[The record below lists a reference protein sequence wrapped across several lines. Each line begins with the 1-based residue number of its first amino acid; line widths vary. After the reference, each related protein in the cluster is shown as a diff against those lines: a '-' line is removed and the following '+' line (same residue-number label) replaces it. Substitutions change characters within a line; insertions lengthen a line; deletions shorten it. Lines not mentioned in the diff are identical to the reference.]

1 MKRSSDYGLPQE
13 LADVA
18 ERLRTNRAQL
28 TPLELDRIKLA
39 SRGRAAGKPSI
50 KIKREERIVMRTRV
64 NILAVLVAG
73 IVFSGAGAAMGI
85 SGLASNDGAGNAQYQ
100 NAVVPQGPGEQ
111 GTQGQQQGVKGA
123 HTTLGGQ
130 TVNVAGANASRGGV
144 KGAHARSGTAP
155 AAVAQPTRQRA
166 VSSGSLPFTGY
177 AAIPVFLIG
186 LGLLGTGMVM
196 RRRTASD
203 ES

>member
-1 MKRSSDYGLPQE
+1 MKRSSDHGLPQE

-100 NAVVPQGPGEQ
+100 NSVVPQA
-111 GTQGQQQGVKGA
+111 QGQQQGVKGA

-130 TVNVAGANASRGGV
+130 TVNVAGANASRSGV
-144 KGAHARSGTAP
+144 KGTRARSGTAP